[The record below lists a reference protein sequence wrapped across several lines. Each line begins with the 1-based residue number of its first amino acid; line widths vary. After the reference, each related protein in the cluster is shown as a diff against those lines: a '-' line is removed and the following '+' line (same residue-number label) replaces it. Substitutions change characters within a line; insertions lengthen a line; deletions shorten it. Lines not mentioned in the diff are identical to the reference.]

1 MSKQLYDLM
10 IFCVRAYEPCVL
22 GPDVP
27 LCGFCLYIVVVGD
40 CVVVC
45 VFMSVR
51 ARARMCVYV
60 CVC

>member
-1 MSKQLYDLM
+1 M